1 MTRLGDF
8 DKDLRLDRRSHS
20 VGKSLKKVSISQCA
34 KSQSNI
40 FGAFMNKKNGI
51 FGMKNDEKKL
61 NYARKKY

>member
-1 MTRLGDF
+1 MTRLG
-8 DKDLRLDRRSHS
+8 HS
-20 VGKSLKKVSISQCA
+20 VGKPLKKVSISQCA